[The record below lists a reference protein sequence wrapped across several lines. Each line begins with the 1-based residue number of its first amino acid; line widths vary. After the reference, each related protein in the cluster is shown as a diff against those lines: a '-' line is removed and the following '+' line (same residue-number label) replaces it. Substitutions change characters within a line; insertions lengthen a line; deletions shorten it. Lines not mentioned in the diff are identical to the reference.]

1 MKTIFLLII
10 GAIVLIWLIAEAVR
24 ALYKNN
30 RDD

>member
-10 GAIVLIWLIAEAVR
+10 SAIVLIWLIVEAVR
-24 ALYKNN
+24 ALFKND